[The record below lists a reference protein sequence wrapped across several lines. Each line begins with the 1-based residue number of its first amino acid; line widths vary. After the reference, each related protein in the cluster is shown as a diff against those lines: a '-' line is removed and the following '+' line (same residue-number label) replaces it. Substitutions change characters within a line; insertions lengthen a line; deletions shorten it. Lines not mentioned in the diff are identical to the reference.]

1 MKYARYIIIIVLA
14 SLLVWAIYWA
24 KGKAGQQVCEK
35 VDIQIENYDSSTFVN
50 AEGVMRYLDQCHL
63 RLKGT
68 PMNDIDLKKVEQ
80 ALAQS
85 PYLES
90 GECIKGQD
98 GVLIIKVRQLVPVM
112 RIIDGDKMYYVN
124 RDGKQMPSST
134 SFSCDVPIV
143 KGHFDAKYPPQR
155 LLPLVNYV
163 KNDST
168 LNALVAMFEYRDSN
182 NIYMVPNIAG
192 HVVNIGDAKDYE
204 NKFKKLLLF
213 YRKVMPEKGWNAY
226 DTISV
231 KWRHQVV
238 GNLRNK
244 KVIVQEVDTAD
255 VNNNENYN
263 PNSPDPATPAAAT
276 PAQPQQPAPPAKDA
290 PKPAAKDAPKPAAAT
305 QNKKN

>member
-24 KGKAGQQVCEK
+24 KGKAGQKVCEK

-63 RLKGT
+63 HLKGT
-68 PMNDIDLKKVEQ
+68 PMTDIDLKKVEQ

-90 GECIKGQD
+90 GECVKGQD

-143 KGHFDAKYPPQR
+143 KGHFNAKYPPQR

-163 KNDST
+163 KNDSA

-192 HVVNIGDAKDYE
+192 HVVNMGDAKDYE

-244 KVIVQEVDTAD
+244 KVIVQEVDSAD
-255 VNNNENYN
+255 VDNNEYYN
-263 PNSPDPATPAAAT
+263 PYSPDPATPAAAT

-290 PKPAAKDAPKPAAAT
+290 PKPAAT